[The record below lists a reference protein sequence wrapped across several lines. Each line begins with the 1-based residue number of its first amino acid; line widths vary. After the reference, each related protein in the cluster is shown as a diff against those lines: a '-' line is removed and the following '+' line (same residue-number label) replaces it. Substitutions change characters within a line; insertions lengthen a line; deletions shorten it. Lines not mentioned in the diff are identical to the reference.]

1 MLMYSEEKS
10 GSCGAYNHDKAL
22 QTATAGPSQRAL
34 TAVACR
40 AQVRLDITSEDHVHW
55 LNDLEEDSMY
65 RRWSRSLLDLL
76 RPMFPG
82 QLPRIGRNVY
92 NAAFLVD
99 PATAA
104 AGK

>member
-1 MLMYSEEKS
+1 M
-10 GSCGAYNHDKAL
+10 
-22 QTATAGPSQRAL
+22 
-34 TAVACR
+34 
-40 AQVRLDITSEDHVHW
+40 HW